1 MDLAKAAAGAIGG
14 AVVGAVVFVLLARIG
29 LHAGMLMGA
38 GAGWGVQLAVRD
50 RNLATG
56 VIALIAGL
64 VSSVLAEW
72 HCFPFLA
79 DGSLPYF
86 LAHLH
91 EVNFI
96 HLLLLAGGVVVGF
109 FWAKG

>member
-14 AVVGAVVFVLLARIG
+14 AVVGAVVFVLLARMG
-29 LHAGMLMGA
+29 LQAGMLMGA

-56 VIALIAGL
+56 VIALVVGL
-64 VSSVLAEW
+64 VAAVAAEW
-72 HCFPFLA
+72 FAFYSDNNTFVFFLQNIQ
-79 DGSLPYF
+79 
-86 LAHLH
+86 
-91 EVNFI
+91 EVPLI
-96 HLLLLAGGVVVGF
+96 HWLLNIAGVVVGF